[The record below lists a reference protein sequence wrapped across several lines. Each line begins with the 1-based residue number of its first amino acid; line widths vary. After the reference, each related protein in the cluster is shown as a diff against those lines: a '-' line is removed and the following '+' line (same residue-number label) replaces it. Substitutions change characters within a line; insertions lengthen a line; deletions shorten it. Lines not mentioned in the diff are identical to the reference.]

1 MKSALTSQIRFS
13 SPENHRPRRRRFV
26 QTRLQNFG
34 LSMIVMGASF
44 LLYYLGLFGGVE
56 GPLEPAKIGDT
67 LASLGV
73 SNYHV
78 LGTCLG
84 FMLISLTWNH
94 VYNTYRSILSRNDT
108 GNRPAT
114 VRKGPVSHF
123 LWIMW
128 LMFSAMVG
136 YLAWLS

>member
-1 MKSALTSQIRFS
+1 MKSAPTSQIRLS
-13 SPENHRPRRRRFV
+13 SPGPRPRRRGFV

-56 GPLEPAKIGDT
+56 GPLEPARIGDN
-67 LASLGV
+67 LASLGI

-78 LGTCLG
+78 LGACLL
-84 FMLISLTWNH
+84 FMIISLTWNH
-94 VYNTYRSILSRNDT
+94 VYNACQRILWRNDT
-108 GNRPAT
+108 GSRFPR

-123 LWIMW
+123 LWMMW
-128 LMFSAMVG
+128 LVFSAMVG
-136 YLAWLS
+136 YLAWMS

>member
-1 MKSALTSQIRFS
+1 MKSAHTSQIRFS
-13 SPENHRPRRRRFV
+13 SPGTPRPRRRFV

-56 GPLEPAKIGDT
+56 GPLEPARIGDT

-73 SNYHV
+73 SNHHV
-78 LGTCLG
+78 LGICLL
-84 FMLISLTWNH
+84 FMIISLTWNH
-94 VYNTYRSILSRNDT
+94 VYNAFQSIRLRHDT
-108 GNRPAT
+108 GRQPET
-114 VRKGPVSHF
+114 IRKGPVSHF
-123 LWIMW
+123 LWMMW
-128 LMFSAMVG
+128 LVFSAMVG

>member
-1 MKSALTSQIRFS
+1 MKSAHTSQIRFS
-13 SPENHRPRRRRFV
+13 SPEIHQPRRGFA

-34 LSMIVMGASF
+34 LSMIVMVVSF

-56 GPLEPAKIGDT
+56 GPLKPARIGET

-78 LGTCLG
+78 LGTCLV

-94 VYNTYRSILSRNDT
+94 VYNACHPFLRRNDT
-108 GNRPAT
+108 GGPIPT

-128 LMFSAMVG
+128 LVFSAMVA
-136 YLAWLS
+136 YQAWLS

>member
-1 MKSALTSQIRFS
+1 
-13 SPENHRPRRRRFV
+13 
-26 QTRLQNFG
+26 
-34 LSMIVMGASF
+34 MIVMGASF

-78 LGTCLG
+78 LGIFLL

-94 VYNTYRSILSRNDT
+94 IYNACQPFFRHNDT
-108 GNRPAT
+108 GSRPPS

-123 LWIMW
+123 LWVMW
-128 LMFSAMVG
+128 LVFSAMVG

>member
-1 MKSALTSQIRFS
+1 MKSAQTSQIRFS
-13 SPENHRPRRRRFV
+13 TPGNLRPRRRFI

-78 LGTCLG
+78 LGICLL
-84 FMLISLTWNH
+84 FMVISLTWNH
-94 VYNTYRSILSRNDT
+94 AYNACRSILYRNDT
-108 GNRPAT
+108 GSRPET

-123 LWIMW
+123 LWMMW
-128 LMFSAMVG
+128 LVFSAIVG
-136 YLAWLS
+136 YLAWIS